1 MDESSNDAYMTTTVR
16 AAPITIDAPLG
27 KVWRVL
33 IDVENY
39 PRWNPFTP
47 RVETTFEVDTP
58 AILYVT
64 MNERQQR
71 VQHEVITVFEPQR
84 AFAWASI
91 MGAPFVLKAN
101 RWQIVGMLDDQHTQ
115 YQTYETFDG
124 LLVPLVMALYRRDV
138 QRGFD
143 AVGAALKHFVENS
156 LHHPSL

>member
-1 MDESSNDAYMTTTVR
+1 MTTIIR
-16 AAPITIDAPLG
+16 AAPVTIDAPLET
-27 KVWRVL
+27 VWHTL
-33 IDVENY
+33 INLENY

-47 RVETTFEVDTP
+47 RVETTFEVGTP

-64 MNERQQR
+64 MNERHQR
-71 VQHEVITVFEPQR
+71 VQREVITTFEPLH

-91 MGAPFVLKAN
+91 MGAPVLLKAN
-101 RWQIVGMLDDQHTQ
+101 RWQIVEPTVDQCTQ

-143 AVGAALKHFVENS
+143 AVGVALKQYIEDTS
-156 LHHPSL
+156 LHPSP